1 MTTEASEIQV
11 AVLAFGQV
19 AERLGGR
26 RHQLEVHRGISIED
40 LVRTLGLEDWITFGL
55 SVALNGERCP
65 IDTALNEA
73 CEVALLP
80 PVSGG

>member
-1 MTTEASEIQV
+1 MATEAPKVQV

-26 RHQLEVHRGISIED
+26 RHQIEVDRGITIEA
-40 LVRTLGLEDWITFGL
+40 LVKTLGLDEWIAFGL
-55 SVALNGERCP
+55 SVALDGERCHM
-65 IDTALNEA
+65 DTALDEE

>member
-1 MTTEASEIQV
+1 MTTEAPKIQV

-26 RHQLEVHRGISIED
+26 RHQLEVQRGISIEA
-40 LVRTLGLEDWITFGL
+40 LVKTLGLDEWIAFGL

-65 IDTALNEA
+65 MDTVLNET
-73 CEVALLP
+73 CQVALLP